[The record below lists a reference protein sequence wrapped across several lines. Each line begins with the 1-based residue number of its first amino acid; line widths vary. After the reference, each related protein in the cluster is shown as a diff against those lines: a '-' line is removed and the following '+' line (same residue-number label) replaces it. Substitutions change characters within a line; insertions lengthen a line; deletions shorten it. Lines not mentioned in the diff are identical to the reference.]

1 MSLSPRAD
9 ARTRQATV
17 GRVDTRGPLEG
28 ILVLIVGTQ
37 SGQTLGRG
45 GGGVGGAGT
54 KAMWVVPALPGRRE
68 TLPA

>member
-37 SGQTLGRG
+37 SQDKRWAGVGVGWVELGRRPCG
-45 GGGVGGAGT
+45 
-54 KAMWVVPALPGRRE
+54 
-68 TLPA
+68 